1 VIYITL
7 VLSAATSFRCASRVI
22 EIMMTFLKL
31 PLPSPSWYSGRL
43 WLLRVGFYKLTRP
56 KEQAEDWVWI
66 VDHTIQI
73 GAEKVFVILGIRLN
87 SLPLRGNCV
96 THLDVEPISLYPVK
110 QSNGEI
116 VYQQLEEAIKKT
128 GIPREIIGD
137 QGSDLSKGIKK
148 FCQNHKEVCCIYDI
162 KHKTANVLK
171 HELENDQKWL
181 EFAELAT
188 KTKLKVQQT

>member
-1 VIYITL
+1 MIYITL

-43 WLLRVGFYKLTRP
+43 WLLRVGYYKLTRP
-56 KEQAEDWVWI
+56 KDQADDWVWI

-73 GAEKVFVILGIRLN
+73 GSEKVFVILGIRLN

-96 THLDVEPISLYPVK
+96 THEDVEPISLYPVK

-116 VYQQLEEAIKKT
+116 VYQQLEEAVKKT

-148 FCQNHKEVCCIYDI
+148 FLQNHKEVCCIYDI
-162 KHKTANVLK
+162 KHKTANDNK
-171 HELENDQKWL
+171 
-181 EFAELAT
+181 FS
-188 KTKLKVQQT
+188 